1 MKNIRLYMQ
10 IIGNSGGFHAKN
22 YWSCLAVTIIFSI
35 AIPFLFINIADT
47 PMVNIYSIMIT
58 SIITFLIILI
68 FTPIETENKPV
79 KDTKKKKE
87 KQNSRTC
94 DLCNIHSYIYSYY
107 LPWYQ
112 QFTKILFAY
121 IYSTNCISIIVSIF
135 VRTLSDLSQKKQY
148 QLSYHFLF

>member
-35 AIPFLFINIADT
+35 TIPFLFINIADT

-68 FTPIETENKPV
+68 FAPIETENKPV
-79 KDTKKKKE
+79 KDTKKERK
-87 KQNSRTC
+87 
-94 DLCNIHSYIYSYY
+94 
-107 LPWYQ
+107 
-112 QFTKILFAY
+112 TK
-121 IYSTNCISIIVSIF
+121 
-135 VRTLSDLSQKKQY
+135 
-148 QLSYHFLF
+148 